1 MARKDLPMTKDIH
14 IPVLPKEVIEL
25 LAPHPGESY
34 LDLTAGYGGHAND
47 VLRLIGKKG
56 KAVLVDRDI
65 NSINYLKKKFAV
77 DKQIEFI
84 QSDFYSASQDLVS
97 QNKKFDCILAD
108 VGVSSPHLDNPD
120 RGFSFM
126 NNGPLDMRMD
136 SSSKLT
142 ASEIVNSYSQEDLAN
157 LLFRYGELRTSRKIA
172 QIIVQNR
179 PHNTTNEL
187 ASVIPGQYKARM
199 RTLAQVFQALRIEV
213 NDELGQL
220 SRSLELWHKLLN
232 PGGRLAVITFHSLE
246 DRIVKQYFSE
256 HGGNDIT
263 SELRILNKK
272 PITAGPDE
280 IVYNPR
286 ARSAKLRALQ
296 RK

>member
-1 MARKDLPMTKDIH
+1 MTKDIH
-14 IPVLPKEVIEL
+14 IPVLPKEVIDL

-34 LDLTAGYGGHAND
+34 LDLTAGYGGHAGD
-47 VLRLIGKKG
+47 VLRLIGKEG
-56 KAVLVDRDI
+56 KATLVDRDI

-77 DKQIEFI
+77 DKQVEFI
-84 QSDFYSASQDLVS
+84 QSDFYSASQELIS

-108 VGVSSPHLDNPD
+108 IGVSSPHLDNPD

-126 NNGPLDMRMD
+126 SDGPLDMRMD
-136 SSSKLT
+136 GSSQLT

-157 LLFRYGELRTSRKIA
+157 LLFRYGELRSSRKIA
-172 QIIVQNR
+172 QIIIQNR
-179 PHNTTNEL
+179 PYKTTNEL
-187 ASVIPGQYKARM
+187 VSVIPGQYKARM

-232 PGGRLAVITFHSLE
+232 PEGRLVVITFHSLE

-263 SELRILNKK
+263 NELKILNKK
-272 PITAGPDE
+272 PFTAGPDE

>member
-1 MARKDLPMTKDIH
+1 MTKDIH